1 MQRNEEFGIPNFNRY
16 TQHKSN
22 INPIFCQDS
31 VINDNLQQAY
41 KMSVKSPKMAVPFKN
56 LQGRDN
62 LYEKMHGLPKITKEE
77 AKKQKQKYEKYVD
90 FKEFLP
96 NNVLQSPKR
105 NTFSNSYKTKS
116 IGLFN
121 LDDHSNLKQSLNFN
135 S

>member
-1 MQRNEEFGIPNFNRY
+1 
-16 TQHKSN
+16 
-22 INPIFCQDS
+22 
-31 VINDNLQQAY
+31 
-41 KMSVKSPKMAVPFKN
+41 MSIKSPKMAVPFKD

-77 AKKQKQKYEKYVD
+77 AKKQKQKYEKYVSY
-90 FKEFLP
+90 KEFLP

-121 LDDHSNLKQSLNFN
+121 LDDNSNLKQSLNFN